1 MNNFK
6 KIIKRHVHFFIF
18 LFVFLILIFVFY
30 YFFKNNIYID
40 EKEIEGMELHKNA
53 IVVLTKGYNGNE
65 EYQELIDRNNSI
77 YNIFYSLIDNKE
89 NYDII
94 IFHEGNITEEQQ
106 IYIQSSTPNLP
117 LKFKYVEFLN
127 NNIDNP
133 KCPNTG
139 LSNNFSIGYKNM
151 CYFWSISFFKYL
163 HEYDYIIRIDEDC
176 IIYNLDINILNKYKE
191 QNIMF
196 SSAYYQD
203 NDFEDVTIGLK
214 DLFDNYLIENNL
226 IKKNDLKMP
235 YTNFMI
241 LNIPFFK
248 NNIDVNNILNEIDKS
263 NCIFSNRW
271 GDLPIWG
278 YILSY
283 LIDKSYYKEDRNIVY
298 LHGSHSTKVN

>member
-106 IYIQSSTPNLP
+106 IYIQ
-117 LKFKYVEFLN
+117 
-127 NNIDNP
+127 
-133 KCPNTG
+133 
-139 LSNNFSIGYKNM
+139 
-151 CYFWSISFFKYL
+151 
-163 HEYDYIIRIDEDC
+163 
-176 IIYNLDINILNKYKE
+176 
-191 QNIMF
+191 
-196 SSAYYQD
+196 
-203 NDFEDVTIGLK
+203 
-214 DLFDNYLIENNL
+214 
-226 IKKNDLKMP
+226 
-235 YTNFMI
+235 
-241 LNIPFFK
+241 
-248 NNIDVNNILNEIDKS
+248 
-263 NCIFSNRW
+263 
-271 GDLPIWG
+271 
-278 YILSY
+278 
-283 LIDKSYYKEDRNIVY
+283 
-298 LHGSHSTKVN
+298 

>member
-1 MNNFK
+1 
-6 KIIKRHVHFFIF
+6 
-18 LFVFLILIFVFY
+18 
-30 YFFKNNIYID
+30 
-40 EKEIEGMELHKNA
+40 
-53 IVVLTKGYNGNE
+53 
-65 EYQELIDRNNSI
+65 
-77 YNIFYSLIDNKE
+77 
-89 NYDII
+89 
-94 IFHEGNITEEQQ
+94 
-106 IYIQSSTPNLP
+106 
-117 LKFKYVEFLN
+117 
-127 NNIDNP
+127 
-133 KCPNTG
+133 
-139 LSNNFSIGYKNM
+139 M

-283 LIDKSYYKEDRNIVY
+283 LIDKSYYKEDKNIIY
-298 LHGSHSTKVN
+298 LHGSHSTKIN